1 MSEKRLAEMILTTYK
16 QLKIHENKDGITVF
30 SKI

>member
-1 MSEKRLAEMILTTYK
+1 MSEKRLAEMILINIQTT
-16 QLKIHENKDGITVF
+16 KIHENKDGITVF